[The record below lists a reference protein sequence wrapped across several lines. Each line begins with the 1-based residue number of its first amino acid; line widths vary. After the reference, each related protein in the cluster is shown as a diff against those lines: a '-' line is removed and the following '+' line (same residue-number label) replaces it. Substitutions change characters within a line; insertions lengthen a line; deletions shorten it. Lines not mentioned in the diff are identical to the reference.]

1 MKFTNKEKFIVEEL
15 SKIGIVIVISNY
27 IQAVNKKE
35 RKILYQVHI
44 DSYNSFL
51 TDLIN
56 PLLKED
62 KLLAKQIKEIKKMSS
77 LSEQSLD
84 NKKYKE
90 ILDLWWIFI
99 EEKTGVK
106 PSFNPGLLKKA
117 ESIYNRMYEQ
127 GFRHEEVINSFKAVL
142 ENYDKWDDFEKKA
155 LNLSVIEN
163 NFHKI
168 ISKLK
173 QNGEKRKIGISEI
186 RQRLNNI

>member
-1 MKFTNKEKFIVEEL
+1 MKFTNKEKFIIKEL

-51 TDLIN
+51 NDLIN

-77 LSEQSLD
+77 LTDQSLD

-99 EEKTGVK
+99 EEKTGIK

-117 ESIYNRMYEQ
+117 ESIYNRMHEQ
-127 GFRHEEVINSFKAVL
+127 GFKHEEVINSFKAVL

-155 LNLSVIEN
+155 LNLSVVEN

-186 RQRLNNI
+186 RQRLNNL

>member
-1 MKFTNKEKFIVEEL
+1 MKFTNKEKFIIKEL

-51 TDLIN
+51 NDLIN

-77 LSEQSLD
+77 LTDQSLD

-99 EEKTGVK
+99 EEKTGIK

-127 GFRHEEVINSFKAVL
+127 GFKHEEVINSFKAVL

-155 LNLSVIEN
+155 LNLAVVEN

-186 RQRLNNI
+186 RQRLNNL